1 MVNYPRCSKY
11 LLTMNILLL
20 LFQRKYMYHLWL
32 FPPLPNK
39 LTPIMHL
46 PNMYRFVSRFP
57 KPCVFRL
64 ILNIMSTANAD
75 SAQAFKE
82 LVLIKMLKYLYTT
95 WGLFTIIYTFNK
107 IRIDWI
113 KQFKRC
119 WRNVHSVHF
128 HRPLMV

>member
-20 LFQRKYMYHLWL
+20 LFQRKYMYHLLL

-46 PNMYRFVSRFP
+46 LNMYRFVSRFP

-64 ILNIMSTANAD
+64 ILNIMSTANED
-75 SAQAFKE
+75 GAQTFKE
-82 LVLIKMLKYLYTT
+82 LVLIKNAKSSYIDNSRKKRYT
-95 WGLFTIIYTFNK
+95 YNRDTFWHSPARHVHHYNN
-107 IRIDWI
+107 RIFPVE
-113 KQFKRC
+113 K
-119 WRNVHSVHF
+119 
-128 HRPLMV
+128 PG